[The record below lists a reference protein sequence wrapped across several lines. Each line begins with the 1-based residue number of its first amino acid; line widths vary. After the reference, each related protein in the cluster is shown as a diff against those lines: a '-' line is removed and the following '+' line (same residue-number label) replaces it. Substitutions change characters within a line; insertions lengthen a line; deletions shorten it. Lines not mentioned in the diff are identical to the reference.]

1 MDLSSARSDAVRCSD
16 SLAIEATAPSKRALI
31 AVQSRCSTADEPVR
45 VTRARGALGRVD
57 HLERRERREDLVLLA
72 PLRHSLLGAQPRIG
86 LEPADLIGQCLQ
98 VEGRHTP
105 RGAAHARRA
114 PARLQRVRAPS
125 HRSLFRPASALASA
139 FCRARGVPELRPR
152 RAAARDRIS
161 RRTRG
166 QARPRALTRQPDV
179 CDGCGPAGGLPPPEG
194 RATQRQGR
202 RHQPVLAA
210 HVRDRT
216 LSPARA
222 SQPTKLSSRCG
233 TSQGAQEDGD
243 RKELRGHPQEVR
255 HRRRRRRRRLG
266 RRRDA
271 RAVRR
276 GQAAHLRLRQGGAHH
291 ACLGGGCS

>member
-125 HRSLFRPASALASA
+125 HRSLFRPASALGVLRE
-139 FCRARGVPELRPR
+139 RAGCPNSVHVALPR
-152 RAAARDRIS
+152 EIVF
-161 RRTRG
+161 
-166 QARPRALTRQPDV
+166 L
-179 CDGCGPAGGLPPPEG
+179 
-194 RATQRQGR
+194 
-202 RHQPVLAA
+202 
-210 HVRDRT
+210 
-216 LSPARA
+216 
-222 SQPTKLSSRCG
+222 
-233 TSQGAQEDGD
+233 
-243 RKELRGHPQEVR
+243 
-255 HRRRRRRRRLG
+255 
-266 RRRDA
+266 DA
-271 RAVRR
+271 RAGRR
-276 GQAAHLRLRQGGAHH
+276 GRGR
-291 ACLGGGCS
+291 